1 MREIDINT
9 RFRKDLKKVR
19 QYPRFDA
26 KLLQQLLDKLA
37 AGEQLD
43 AKYRDHKLVK
53 QSPNGLNTCRNF
65 HLAPNI
71 VVIYKLTPDVV
82 EVLRIGSH
90 SDLGMTECFTN

>member
-1 MREIDINT
+1 MRTIDTTNQ
-9 RFRKDLKKVR
+9 FKKDLKTVR
-19 QYPRFDA
+19 KYPKFDA
-26 KLLQQLLDKLA
+26 DLLGKLLTMLA
-37 AGEQLD
+37 NGEKLD

-90 SDLGMTECFTN
+90 NDLGMTECFTN